1 LLLLSTMVHLF
12 AESICITAV
21 LFIRYQLHGSLLKD
35 RGRLALLTLSGL
47 TACAWILYAI
57 CDQSWRQQIIET
69 KFLRALR
76 IIFFGWPDFYEPI
89 VAVWK
94 GSVPLLTV
102 ILLAALAWHLIRQ
115 GRQSVTSI
123 LGHPIV
129 IILGVVSIIA
139 MIDPILQPM
148 GKTTRYLYNL
158 YPFIVLLIVMA
169 CYEVVRRTTR
179 RSLGRNTQVLLSGF
193 IAMALFFASEDFN
206 LHQLLHIN
214 SPEVTF
220 RTGKFKQYE
229 QHWFGRRDDRS
240 LAEFLNAHRN
250 EVDALVVS
258 WFSRCLPY
266 YLRPGVDFAYYCR
279 RKGTREDAWRYL
291 DTARSKGK
299 LDLWTACPLV
309 GTEEELRAF
318 TQHIHSLY
326 FVRLVEPGQQDFE
339 PNQVWPDRLISCE
352 RVFLSSDGSTEVVKI
367 LLKEPDQKA
376 RPVSLGDKLKPADY
390 REWMAVNHEERSRI
404 I

>member
-1 LLLLSTMVHLF
+1 V
-12 AESICITAV
+12 
-21 LFIRYQLHGSLLKD
+21 
-35 RGRLALLTLSGL
+35 
-47 TACAWILYAI
+47 
-57 CDQSWRQQIIET
+57 
-69 KFLRALR
+69 
-76 IIFFGWPDFYEPI
+76 
-89 VAVWK
+89 
-94 GSVPLLTV
+94 
-102 ILLAALAWHLIRQ
+102 
-115 GRQSVTSI
+115 
-123 LGHPIV
+123 
-129 IILGVVSIIA
+129 
-139 MIDPILQPM
+139 
-148 GKTTRYLYNL
+148 YNV

-169 CYEVVRRTTR
+169 CYEVVRRTTG

-193 IAMALFFASEDFN
+193 VAMALFFASEDFN
-206 LHQLLHIN
+206 LYQLLHIN

-250 EVDALVVS
+250 EVDALIVS

-279 RKGTREDAWRYL
+279 REGRREDAWRYL

-299 LDLWTACPLV
+299 LDLWTASPLV

-326 FVRLVEPGQQDFE
+326 LVRLVEPSQQEVD
-339 PNQVWPDRLISCE
+339 PKHVWPDRLISCE

-367 LLKEPDQKA
+367 LLNEPDQKA
-376 RPVSLGDKLKPADY
+376 PRVSLDDKLEPTDY
-390 REWMAVNHEERSRI
+390 REWMAVSNEERSNVI
-404 I
+404 